1 MHDIHFRIEIR
12 RQTALIE
19 RSSQVKRP
27 TLIRLS
33 AAGFKSA
40 DTSGITRK
48 EKKPENKKT
57 KMLKTRR
64 QRRRYPNESIF
75 RSAAV
80 AEKH

>member
-1 MHDIHFRIEIR
+1 VHYIHFQIEIR
-12 RQTALIE
+12 CQTALIE

-33 AAGFKSA
+33 AVGLKVGGHERNN
-40 DTSGITRK
+40 TKGK
-48 EKKPENKKT
+48 GENKKT